1 MLTLLIRSDKPEAE
15 LYLFDE
21 NLKISEFKW
30 QAHRELGQTIHVS
43 IEKLL
48 SGCGKSL
55 TDLEKVGVYEGP
67 GSFTGLRI
75 GVSVANA
82 LAYSLN
88 LPVVSATGVNW
99 IKDCLSADLTGF
111 IPVSVVYGSEPHITQ
126 QKK

>member
-15 LYLFDE
+15 LYLFDG
-21 NLKISEFKW
+21 NLKLSEVKW
-30 QAHRELGQTIHVS
+30 QAHRELGQTIHLN

-48 SGCGKSL
+48 SGCGKKL
-55 TDLEKVGVYEGP
+55 NDLEKIGVYEGP

-82 LAYSLN
+82 LAYGLN
-88 LPVVSATGVNW
+88 LSAVSATGVNW
-99 IKDCLSADLTGF
+99 IEDCLTADTAGF
-111 IPVSVVYGSEPHITQ
+111 VPVSVVYGSEPHITQ